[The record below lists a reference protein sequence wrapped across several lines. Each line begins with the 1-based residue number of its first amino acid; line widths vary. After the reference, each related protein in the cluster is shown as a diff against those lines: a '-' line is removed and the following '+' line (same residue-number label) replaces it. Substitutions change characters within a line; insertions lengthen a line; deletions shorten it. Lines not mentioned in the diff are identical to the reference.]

1 MFKKNKGLLK
11 ILLLLPLSL
20 FLSSCDLSEYFNI
33 SDSVADKIFPNV
45 WDFLV
50 QFIAFII
57 MIILIFIF
65 AYKPIKKYIEKRQ
78 ELMDKEVKDTFKNK
92 KESEENLL
100 NSKKEV
106 ALAHQK
112 ASKII
117 EDSIKE
123 ANEEKDKILVSANLE
138 ATKKIEEA
146 NVQIERNQ
154 KEAEKELKNEISDV
168 AIKMSSKILEREV
181 NDSDNKKI
189 IDDFVKNSSK

>member
-11 ILLLLPLSL
+11 ILLLLPSSL

-154 KEAEKELKNEISDV
+154 KAAEKDLKNEISDV

>member
-11 ILLLLPLSL
+11 ILLLLPSSL

-154 KEAEKELKNEISDV
+154 KAAEKELKNEISDV

>member
-11 ILLLLPLSL
+11 ILLLLPSSL
-20 FLSSCDLSEYFNI
+20 FLNSCDLSEYFNI

>member
-11 ILLLLPLSL
+11 ILLLLPSSL

-106 ALAHQK
+106 VLAHQK

-146 NVQIERNQ
+146 NVQIERIQ

>member
-1 MFKKNKGLLK
+1 MFKKKKGLLK

>member
-11 ILLLLPLSL
+11 ILLLLPSSL

-33 SDSVADKIFPNV
+33 SESVADKIFPNV